1 MKLEKLVK
9 ELEKDKEKMIKIRRY
24 LHENPEISF
33 KETKTAEYISKYY
46 ENKGVEVKTHVG
58 GNGVV
63 VIIDSGKPGKTMG
76 LRADFDAL
84 PIKEETGL
92 AFSSKN
98 IGVMHA
104 CGHDAHTAYLMVLAD
119 ILIKYKKRA

>member
-1 MKLEKLVK
+1 MELEKLVK
-9 ELEKDKEKMIKIRRY
+9 ELEKDKKKMIKIRRY

-46 ENKGVEVKTHVG
+46 KNKGVEVKTHVG

-92 AFSSKN
+92 AFFIKKHRS
-98 IGVMHA
+98 HA
-104 CGHDAHTAYLMVLAD
+104 RLWAWCTYCLSYGISWYFDK
-119 ILIKYKKRA
+119 I